1 MACWLEVVPI
11 DVVPV
16 EVRFRPE
23 SAQLVQ
29 EVVEWRDR
37 CRGGSLE
44 VAEPASQA
52 AFGPGP
58 VERSE
63 SASTEVAPLVAA
75 AAVVGLERVPSA
87 PYLSEPV

>member
-1 MACWLEVVPI
+1 MAYWLEVVPI

-44 VAEPASQA
+44 VVEPASQV

>member
-1 MACWLEVVPI
+1 MAYWLEVVPI

-16 EVRFRPE
+16 EVRFRLE
-23 SAQLVQ
+23 SVQLVQ
-29 EVVEWRDR
+29 VVVEWRDR
-37 CRGGSLE
+37 CHDGSSE

-75 AAVVGLERVPSA
+75 AAVVGLEHVPSA
-87 PYLSEPV
+87 PYLLEPV